1 MVMVGDGVG
10 IGVGSHQS
18 SGVGKGAG
26 SHHWSD
32 VDECCLTGVFG
43 VFVLAVAVTAGGCC
57 ILQPMKRFL
66 LLSFSIFVPALSTA
80 IDPCECSISNSLTF
94 AHCHADSRVRRLE
107 IVD

>member
-26 SHHWSD
+26 SHLWSD

-43 VFVLAVAVTAGGCC
+43 VFVLAVAVAAGGCC
-57 ILQPMKRFL
+57 ILQPRKRL
-66 LLSFSIFVPALSTA
+66 LLSLS
-80 IDPCECSISNSLTF
+80 
-94 AHCHADSRVRRLE
+94 
-107 IVD
+107 